1 MKRCPTCDRWYS
13 DESLKFCR
21 VDGALLSLSTIDS
34 QKTLTKLPAL
44 GDERRTASLNG
55 IQAPLRLSQ
64 ITFAEAIEEY
74 AAWSADGDHL
84 AFSREEAGIRSIFI
98 KNLASGDERRIT
110 KGEHDDIQPAWS
122 GDGRTILF
130 VRSRQPGVKLEPGD
144 VFGQFVDGDVWA
156 IDTESL
162 KETKV
167 IEKAYNPDYSPDD
180 KRIAFD
186 ASWAGPRRI
195 WSVDSLG
202 HNPQQLTSDTSEG
215 ISHVRPRWSPDGTK
229 VVFQNI
235 ERTKFDVRVFDLA
248 QGRSI
253 WVTNDAVQD
262 LNPVWSPAGRFI
274 YFSSYRGGGI
284 NIWRVAVSADGT
296 PSGAPQQLTIGA
308 GQDVEI
314 ALSRDGKRLAF
325 SILKQN
331 ADIWRLPVSPET
343 GRPAGTATEVITT
356 TREDSRGAWSPDG
369 SMIAFNSDRT
379 GEMNIWLFSLES
391 RQSRQLTKGAGG
403 DFQASWSPDGKRI
416 VFFASRTGNADIWSV
431 NVDSGLL
438 EQLTRTTSV
447 DVNPFVS
454 PDGKLIA
461 YNSDK
466 SGRPEVWIMNA
477 DGSGARQ
484 LTNVGVMGHFLRWN
498 QGGDAI
504 VFRCPG
510 RGTPQTLQIGI
521 DGGDPVPLAEVNG
534 GSHMSF
540 SPDYSRII
548 DVIGHKTLWV
558 SPLREGKPEKVFEFD
573 DPDVR
578 IDYPVWS
585 PDGRWVLFDRFRPQG
600 GDIWMIEN
608 FE

>member
-1 MKRCPTCDRWYS
+1 MKRCPTCDRLYS

-34 QKTLTKLPAL
+34 QKTLTKLPVP

-74 AAWSADGDHL
+74 PAWSRDCNHL

-122 GDGRTILF
+122 GDCRTILF
-130 VRSRQPGVKLEPGD
+130 VRSRQAGVKLEPGD

-162 KETKV
+162 KETKI
-167 IEKAYNPDYSPDD
+167 IEKAYNPDYSPDG

-229 VVFQNI
+229 LVFQNI

-296 PSGAPQQLTIGA
+296 PSGAAQQLTIGA

-343 GRPAGTATEVITT
+343 GRPAGAATEVITT

-369 SMIAFNSDRT
+369 TMIAFNSDRT

-391 RQSRQLTKGAGG
+391 RQLRQLTKGAGG
-403 DFQASWSPDGKRI
+403 DFQANWSPDGKRI
-416 VFFASRTGNADIWSV
+416 VFFSSRTGNADIWSV
-431 NVDSGLL
+431 NIDSGLL
-438 EQLTRTTSV
+438 ERLTRTTSV

-461 YNSDK
+461 YNSDQ

-477 DGSGARQ
+477 DGSEARQ

-521 DGGDPVPLAEVNG
+521 DGGDPVPLAEVTG

-540 SPDYSRII
+540 SPDYSRIV